1 MTCDVLFSLAL
12 CANRSFSSST
22 CRFAAQAQC
31 FGRLRV
37 LVAVPVGFAI
47 QGWSLGGLLLGRRV
61 IVFAPA
67 PFSLALSY
75 NRLVLAKLKHVNIGQ
90 NHSGLQSRAS
100 FGCVS
105 YTCQIWISWQVQQFG

>member
-1 MTCDVLFSLAL
+1 MDRQVLFSLAL

-31 FGRLRV
+31 SGRLRV
-37 LVAVPVGFAI
+37 LVAAPLGFAI
-47 QGWSLGGLLLGRRV
+47 RGWSLLGFLLGRRV

-75 NRLVLAKLKHVNIGQ
+75 NRLVLAGLKRVKIGRS
-90 NHSGLQSRAS
+90 HSGAT
-100 FGCVS
+100 VS
-105 YTCQIWISWQVQQFG
+105 C